1 MRDTTINLSIGD
13 VLWVAP
19 DVRKQLCE
27 QTTTK
32 RVAVDCVT
40 MNELSGR
47 NPRDI
52 WGDYETSLERRDD
65 GTIVAHHAMPLRTIT
80 AKVNNSREVLCI
92 LDQGAEIIVM
102 RKDIWQTLGVP
113 ARSDHIMT
121 MESANRTKNA
131 TMGVV
136 ENLVFD
142 VGCRELLLQV
152 QVVEHANYEVL
163 IGRPFFALTSCK
175 TQDCI
180 NGEQT
185 LTLMNPN
192 NGTEITIP
200 THQWTKPC
208 PRCSQGMQCTIH
220 PDSYGKGF

>member
-1 MRDTTINLSIGD
+1 
-13 VLWVAP
+13 
-19 DVRKQLCE
+19 
-27 QTTTK
+27 
-32 RVAVDCVT
+32 
-40 MNELSGR
+40 
-47 NPRDI
+47 
-52 WGDYETSLERRDD
+52 
-65 GTIVAHHAMPLRTIT
+65 
-80 AKVNNSREVLCI
+80 
-92 LDQGAEIIVM
+92 
-102 RKDIWQTLGVP
+102 
-113 ARSDHIMT
+113 MT